1 MGGDGKGPKPN
12 VEETDD
18 PALIFTASF
27 NGEEVWRE
35 LRLSEYDLK

>member
-1 MGGDGKGPKPN
+1 

-27 NGEEVWRE
+27 DGKEVWRE
-35 LRLSEYDLK
+35 LRLSEYNLK